1 MAVSTEKIKLNKFG
15 LIKTVPVR
23 MTIGQFDKMNELG
36 IELLEHDQKMLEN
49 SEGMTTLDYMLAER
63 RVQKL
68 MFDFVQ
74 DTFSLTD
81 EEILKIKD
89 SVDATQFKEA
99 FSYISDRLRGVTD
112 KQYEEAVKREKALR
126 EKEAKEDPKEGSVEL
141 AD

>member
-1 MAVSTEKIKLNKFG
+1 
-15 LIKTVPVR
+15 
-23 MTIGQFDKMNELG
+23 
-36 IELLEHDQKMLEN
+36 
-49 SEGMTTLDYMLAER
+49 MTTLDYMLAER

-112 KQYEEAVKREKALR
+112 KRYEEAVKREKALR